1 MTTYDCG
8 KWLDMMNTSIL
19 RPLRKAVDVL
29 ERVVKVGKRMLVW
42 SSSRN
47 VCDRGFRKMR
57 ENGATLV
64 EFAGMAIVVAIFI
77 GGVIAAAPSHGREI
91 SCSILSK
98 ISEAVGAGGIQC
110 GGTDDNAQEDKH
122 KPTEACTTNQ
132 RTQSVNASVGV
143 AVISAEIKGGFVVE
157 KLSDGRYRI
166 TDTRTLKAGASFG
179 VGVGV
184 EVVANNKGY
193 GAYAGADASAGGAV
207 EEGLIYEVDSEKAK
221 DDLMGYLTRKAV
233 GDGVGFV
240 GALLN
245 EVVNGVMGYRPPGPT
260 AYYVQAGVEGS
271 AGVDVT
277 QGIEGAQAEVN
288 AAAAMGV
295 KVNRDAGTTTLY
307 YKTNADISGNAR
319 KLGVGAEA
327 SASMEQIV
335 AVTINSEDP
344 DKVLNVSVTGMY
356 DAQVGATTPL
366 GVGNPQS
373 LESGQVWTASV
384 DLNSAE
390 TSRMA
395 RNFLAASKI
404 PGFENGKGA
413 LENLGEATSTF
424 INAAADRGVL
434 TRQDIS
440 MSSSN
445 YGVKVG
451 AKLGLELSAGLGYS
465 DENIE
470 FSNGQYYSGG
480 KWNRWEGC

>member
-1 MTTYDCG
+1 MLLLSVG
-8 KWLDMMNTSIL
+8 
-19 RPLRKAVDVL
+19 RDV
-29 ERVVKVGKRMLVW
+29 
-42 SSSRN
+42 
-47 VCDRGFRKMR
+47 RGFGSQKMR
-57 ENGATLV
+57 ENGAALV
-64 EFAGMAIVVAIFI
+64 EFAGMAIVVAVII
-77 GGVIAAAPSHGREI
+77 GGVIAVAPNHGRDI

-98 ISEAVGAGGIQC
+98 VSEAIGAGGIQC
-110 GGTDDNAQEDKH
+110 GGGDDKAEEDKH
-122 KPTEACTTNQ
+122 KPTEACTTHQ
-132 RTQSVNASVGV
+132 RTQSLKGAVGV
-143 AVISAEIKGGFVVE
+143 AVVSAEIKGSFVVE

-166 TDTRTLKAGASFG
+166 TDTRGLKVGGSFG
-179 VGVGV
+179 VGGGV

-193 GAYAGADASAGGAV
+193 GAYVGADASVSGAV
-207 EEGLIYEVDSEKAK
+207 EGGLIYEVDSEKAK

-233 GDGVGFV
+233 GDEVGVAGV
-240 GALLN
+240 LVN
-245 EVVNGVMGYRPPGPT
+245 EVINGVMGYRPPEPT
-260 AYYVQAGVEGS
+260 AYYVQSGVEGS
-271 AGVDVT
+271 ASVDVT
-277 QGIEGAQAEVN
+277 QGIGGVQAEAS
-288 AAAAMGV
+288 AAAAIGV

-307 YKTNADISGNAR
+307 YKANADISGNAR

-327 SASMEQIV
+327 GASGEVVV
-335 AVTINSEDP
+335 AVTVNNEDP

-366 GVGNPQS
+366 GLGNPPS

-390 TSRMA
+390 TSSMA
-395 RNFLAASKI
+395 RNFLAAAKI
-404 PGFENGKGA
+404 PGFENGKGI
-413 LENLGEATSTF
+413 LGNLGEATSTF

-434 TRQDIS
+434 MRQDVS

>member
-1 MTTYDCG
+1 MACFFVSCARLLQPDAPG
-8 KWLDMMNTSIL
+8 W
-19 RPLRKAVDVL
+19 
-29 ERVVKVGKRMLVW
+29 VVKVGKHMSV
-42 SSSRN
+42 SSSSQN
-47 VCDRGFRKMR
+47 TCNYGSRKIR
-57 ENGATLV
+57 ENGATFV
-64 EFAGMAIVVAIFI
+64 EFAGMAIVAAILVA
-77 GGVIAAAPSHGREI
+77 GVIAVVPSHGRDI

-98 ISEAVGAGGIQC
+98 VSEAIGGGGMQC
-110 GGTDDNAQEDKH
+110 GVADDKAQEDKH
-122 KPTEACTTNQ
+122 KPTEACTTHQ
-132 RTQSVNASVGV
+132 RTQSLKGSVGV
-143 AVISAEIKGGFVVE
+143 AVVSAEIKGSFVVE

-166 TDTRTLKAGASFG
+166 TDTRGLKAGASFG
-179 VGVGV
+179 VAGGV

-193 GAYAGADASAGGAV
+193 GAYLGADAFAGGAV
-207 EEGLIYEVDSEKAK
+207 EGGVIYEVDSEKAK

-233 GDGVGFV
+233 GDGAGFA

-245 EVVNGVMGYRPPGPT
+245 EAVNGVMGYRPPEPT
-260 AYYVQAGVEGS
+260 AYYVQAGEEGS
-271 AGVDVT
+271 ASADVA
-277 QGIEGAQAEVN
+277 QGIEGAQAEVS
-288 AAAAMGV
+288 AATAIGV

-307 YKTNADISGNAR
+307 YKANADISGNAR

-327 SASMEQIV
+327 SASAEQIV
-335 AVTINSEDP
+335 AVTVNSEDP

-366 GVGNPQS
+366 GLGNPRP

-390 TSRMA
+390 TSRMV

-404 PGFENGKGA
+404 PGFENGKST

-434 TRQDIS
+434 TRQDVS

-451 AKLGLELSAGLGYS
+451 AKVGLELSAGLGYS